1 MAKYES
7 QPSTPNVFIAT
18 FTQVAQRRELD
29 GKGLVFVKS
38 RSHPVKDIFT
48 LCAVMLVLGSTIV
61 PSVHTLSPVTPVLTG
76 LNFPVS
82 LKFSPDGRI
91 FFNEKNTGDIR
102 IILQNGTLLP
112 TPFATVSPIFNG
124 GEAGLLGIALDPSF
138 VSNGYVYVYFNYRD
152 SQSYT
157 HGHIRRY
164 TAAGNVGTSPLDLF
178 DVISSVPNSIYHNG
192 GYIKFGPD
200 GMLYAQVGE
209 FHNDTRAQETS
220 STDGKM
226 LRMSPDGSVPNDNP
240 IPGSRVY
247 AWGIRNAFGFDFDP
261 SNDRLIATEAGPSAH
276 DEINIIVKGGNYG
289 WPICS
294 GICHNPSFIDPI
306 VDLNPIVT
314 PTGIAAVAPNTYYF
328 GEWNTGNLMRLNL
341 TQTGSVISMN
351 QVYNQNGG
359 IIAVEMA
366 PNGKLYFSS
375 PDAIYTYD
383 ITTPT
388 PPPLVS
394 PPMNVAIITLEVL
407 AIVATIV
414 ALVIAALYYALR
426 FHSSRSSTLP
436 SRSLRHTLLD
446 ESGLARLDVQ
456 K

>member
-1 MAKYES
+1 MKAI
-7 QPSTPNVFIAT
+7 FI
-18 FTQVAQRRELD
+18 
-29 GKGLVFVKS
+29 
-38 RSHPVKDIFT
+38 
-48 LCAVMLVLGSTIV
+48 LCAVVLISGSAIL

-91 FFNEKNTGDIR
+91 FFNEKNTGNIR

-138 VSNGYVYVYFNYRD
+138 ASNGYVYVYFNYRD
-152 SQSYT
+152 SRSYT
-157 HGHIRRY
+157 HGDIRRY
-164 TAAGNVGTSPLDLF
+164 TATGNLATNPLDIF
-178 DVISSVPNSIYHNG
+178 DVTSSAPDSIYHNG

-209 FHNDTRAQETS
+209 FHRDQRAQNMS

-226 LRMSPDGSVPNDNP
+226 LRMSPDGSVPSDNP
-240 IPGSRVY
+240 FGNLVY
-247 AWGIRNAFGFDFDP
+247 AWGIRNAFGFDFDL
-261 SNDRLIATEAGPSAH
+261 SNNRLIATEAGPTTH

-289 WPICS
+289 WPTCS
-294 GICHNPSFIDPI
+294 GICHDPSYIDPI
-306 VDLNPIVT
+306 VDLNPVVT
-314 PTGIAAVAPNTYYF
+314 PTGIATVAPNTYYF
-328 GEWNTGNLMRLNL
+328 GEWNTGDLMRLEL
-341 TQTGSVISMN
+341 TQNGSVISMN

-366 PNGKLYFSS
+366 PNGKLYYSS

-383 ITTPT
+383 LTTPT
-388 PPPLVS
+388 P

-407 AIVATIV
+407 AIIAAIG
-414 ALVIAALYYALR
+414 ALVIAALYYALHFR
-426 FHSSRSSTLP
+426 SSRSSTLP
-436 SRSLRHTLLD
+436 SQSLRHALLD
-446 ESGLARLDVQ
+446 E
-456 K
+456 

>member
-1 MAKYES
+1 M
-7 QPSTPNVFIAT
+7 F
-18 FTQVAQRRELD
+18 
-29 GKGLVFVKS
+29 
-38 RSHPVKDIFT
+38 
-48 LCAVMLVLGSTIV
+48 

-82 LKFSPDGRI
+82 LKFSPDSRI
-91 FFNEKNTGDIR
+91 FFNEKNTGNIR

-124 GEAGLLGIALDPSF
+124 GEAGLLGIALDPNF
-138 VSNGYVYVYFNYRD
+138 ASNGYVYVYFNYRD
-152 SQSYT
+152 SRSYT

-164 TAAGNVGTSPLDLF
+164 TAMGNVGTSPIDIF
-178 DVISSVPNSIYHNG
+178 DVTSSAPGSIYHNG

-209 FHNDTRAQETS
+209 FHNDQRAQNIS

-226 LRMSPDGSVPNDNP
+226 LRMNPDGSVPADNLF
-240 IPGSRVY
+240 GNLVY

-261 SNDRLIATEAGPSAH
+261 SNNRLIATEAGPTSH
-276 DEINIIVKGGNYG
+276 DEINIIVSGGNYG
-289 WPICS
+289 WPTCS
-294 GICHNPSFIDPI
+294 GICHNPSFIDPV
-306 VDLNPIVT
+306 VDLNPVVT
-314 PTGIAAVAPNTYYF
+314 PTGIATVAPNTYYF

-407 AIVATIV
+407 AIVATIG

-436 SRSLRHTLLD
+436 GRSLRHTLLD